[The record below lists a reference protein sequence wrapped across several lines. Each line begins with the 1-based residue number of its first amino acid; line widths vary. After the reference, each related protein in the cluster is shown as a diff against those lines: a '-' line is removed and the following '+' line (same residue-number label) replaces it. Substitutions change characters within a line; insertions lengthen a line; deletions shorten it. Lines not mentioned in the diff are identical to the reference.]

1 MLDFIN
7 NYIKTS
13 KLDVKEKLNS
23 DFHDIYIVEDK
34 IKNKKLIKYIKGKR
48 RPKIAIKDIY
58 KKIQKFSHK
67 NIISIYEIIEQNDDF
82 FVVMEYF
89 EGINLNQ
96 YIKRNFYTS
105 SNPNLTILKNIFG
118 DIAKTIDFINQ
129 NNLIHTDIIGH
140 NILIN
145 QKLDIKIIDFDF
157 AILVEDSDILNTDV
171 YSFLIM
177 FYQYINEYNY
187 LHNKYDL
194 FKNIDEFK
202 LSSLS
207 IQNTSCIDFLNST
220 KIFK

>member
-1 MLDFIN
+1 
-7 NYIKTS
+7 
-13 KLDVKEKLNS
+13 
-23 DFHDIYIVEDK
+23 
-34 IKNKKLIKYIKGKR
+34 
-48 RPKIAIKDIY
+48 
-58 KKIQKFSHK
+58 
-67 NIISIYEIIEQNDDF
+67 
-82 FVVMEYF
+82 MEYF